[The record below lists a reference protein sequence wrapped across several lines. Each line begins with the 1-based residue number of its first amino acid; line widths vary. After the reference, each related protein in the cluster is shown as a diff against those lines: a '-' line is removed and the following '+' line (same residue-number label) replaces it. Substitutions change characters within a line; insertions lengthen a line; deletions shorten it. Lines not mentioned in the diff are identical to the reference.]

1 MIYDCL
7 IVGAGLSGLTL
18 GLELQKKKKTFIIL
32 EKSKGVG
39 GRIATR
45 RINEQGVDHGAP
57 YLKSHPLIFELLHQF
72 NVHGGKIADHGTYV
86 EGGMTILPKK
96 MAENLPIIKDEKIVH
111 IEFIKNIWNCRSEK
125 GNHYEAK
132 NLVITAP
139 LPQALEL
146 LTNSKINFSEDLK
159 TISYTKGLLGLF
171 TADENLLI
179 KKTLPDNV
187 HSVLSMKSRGLN
199 PSAWVLRTTEEFSE
213 INFERSDEENLSRIV
228 TMFSDCF
235 DVKPLITHSELK
247 KWRYVV
253 PTTVLASPFH
263 EVQDALYLIGDGFLY
278 PDARGA
284 LLSAKGLAENL
295 D

>member
-1 MIYDCL
+1 MIYDL
-7 IVGAGLSGLTL
+7 VIVGAGLSGLTL
-18 GLELQKKKKTFIIL
+18 GLELQKKNKTFVIL

-57 YLKSHPLIFELLHQF
+57 YLKSHPIIFELLHQF
-72 NVHGGKIADHGTYV
+72 NVHGGKIAEPGICVD
-86 EGGMTILPKK
+86 GGMTALPKK
-96 MAENLPIIKDEKIVH
+96 IAENLPINKDEKIVH
-111 IEFIKNIWNCRSEK
+111 ISFIDKIWNCRSEK
-125 GNHYEAK
+125 GNHYQSK
-132 NLVITAP
+132 KLVITAP

-146 LTNSKINFSEDLK
+146 LSNSKIDFNQDLK
-159 TISYTKGLLGLF
+159 SISYTKGLLGLF

-187 HSVLSMKSRGLN
+187 HSVLSMKSRQLN

-213 INFERSDEENLSRIV
+213 KCFERSDDENLAQIV
-228 TMFSDCF
+228 TMFSECF
-235 DVKPLITHSELK
+235 EEKPVITHSELK

-253 PTTVLASPFH
+253 PNNVLPH
-263 EVQDALYLIGDGFLY
+263 PYLEVQDALYLIGDGFLY
-278 PDARGA
+278 PDVRGA